1 MPQHRTEHVD
11 RIMSRALDLPR
22 SLPEPAVG
30 SGAVWH
36 KLGRIMPRSVRNAAN
51 EWMVKRTIDPLNT
64 LDDRILHDIGLHRSE
79 IESRVRRQQ
88 TPHW

>member
-1 MPQHRTEHVD
+1 MPQHRTEHMD
-11 RIMSRALDLPR
+11 RIMSRTLDLPR
-22 SLPEPAVG
+22 SLPEPAAR

-36 KLGRIMPRSVRNAAN
+36 KLGRIMARSVRNAAN
-51 EWMVKRTIDPLNT
+51 EWMVKRTIDTFNT
-64 LDDRILHDIGLHRSE
+64 LDDRMLHDIGLHRSD